1 MKQYPDITVT
11 DMHTGGEP
19 LRIITSGY
27 PPIDG
32 ATILEKR
39 RYVAD
44 HLDHLRKF
52 LLFEPRGHKEMYGA
66 LLVEPRLPEADLAV
80 LFMHNEGYSTM
91 CGHAVIAL
99 GRYAVDAGI
108 VAPQQPTTVVN
119 IECPCGLVRVEV
131 DVTTG
136 EASFLSVPAFVL
148 LHDQPIDLGDGRSVH
163 VDISYGGAF
172 YAVVEDRVLGVD
184 IEHDRVETLTH
195 AAAAL
200 TQCVTSQV
208 GIAHADSDDL
218 AFLYG
223 TIITDGKLPNKQ
235 PSRNLCVFADSQV
248 DRSPTGSGVTARMA
262 LAYAKQ
268 QIEVGE
274 KVSFVS
280 IVDSVFTAEIV
291 ATMPWNTHDAVRVKV
306 TGKGYYTGRA
316 SFCYEEGDELGKG
329 FLCR

>member
-1 MKQYPDITVT
+1 
-11 DMHTGGEP
+11 
-19 LRIITSGY
+19 
-27 PPIDG
+27 
-32 ATILEKR
+32 
-39 RYVAD
+39 
-44 HLDHLRKF
+44 
-52 LLFEPRGHKEMYGA
+52 MYGA

-99 GRYAVDAGI
+99 GRYAIDAGI
-108 VAPQQPTTVVN
+108 VALQQPKTVVN

-131 DVTTG
+131 DATTR

-148 LHDQPIDLGDGRSVH
+148 RHDQPIDLGDGCSVH

-184 IEHDRVETLTH
+184 IEHDSVETLTH
-195 AAAAL
+195 AAATL
-200 TQCVTSQV
+200 TQCVKAQV
-208 GIAHADSDDL
+208 TIAHADSADL

-223 TIITDGKLPNKQ
+223 TIITDGKLPHEQ

-262 LAYAKQ
+262 LAHAKK
-268 QIEVGE
+268 QIEVGD

-280 IVDSVFTAEIV
+280 IVDSIFTAEIV
-291 ATMPWNTHDAVRVKV
+291 ATMPWDTHDTVHVEV